1 MEDNI
6 ELFEKD
12 KNNINKEKEKE
23 RENLNYENLLP
34 LNNKI
39 GRNKLIIKSFHI
51 VDKVKKE
58 PLKKSSSSILPSINT
73 NISLNK
79 NNTIN
84 NNNNII
90 NDEFNSTNKT
100 NSLNISLFNKDIKF
114 TTLNENNLNIL
125 SYNNKVKNYINQNKY
140 NTIID
145 INKDNNRYPL
155 LNNINSQQK
164 LLSKNFQNLINSNDF
179 VPNLGKYDKK
189 IIISL
194 NQKCKELENK
204 YLKALKYYYQ
214 MENIYIN
221 EEMKKKDSE
230 IKLNN
235 SIKESNLLKNKY
247 ERMKQ
252 DNIHLNNALVNTR
265 NEIDRLNIVIKK
277 DQKDMIKQQ
286 DEYNKQLKIE
296 ENKRTK
302 LRGVIKMNERQISIL
317 EEKINDNGLSHSMKM
332 KKYNQKKKLGNRY
345 FDDIDDENQ
354 KDEEIKKLKY
364 TILDL
369 QNQVLDLEKNLNK
382 NRENKRELLDTIK
395 LKKKQEKFNEDNIN
409 ILFDTIEK
417 QQKDGLIDLNLIKS
431 KNSIIKSLKEKED
444 GINNIPHYCLPKN
457 IKIKHINK

>member
-1 MEDNI
+1 MEDFI
-6 ELFEKD
+6 ESLEK
-12 KNNINKEKEKE
+12 KNDEEQESLKIDNFRPIS
-23 RENLNYENLLP
+23 
-34 LNNKI
+34 NNNN
-39 GRNKLIIKSFHI
+39 GRNRLIKKSFSI
-51 VDKVKKE
+51 VDKKKT
-58 PLKKSSSSILPSINT
+58 PIKKSVSSIFPNPQIKSG
-73 NISLNK
+73 SVDNK
-79 NNTIN
+79 NDN
-84 NNNNII
+84 NN
-90 NDEFNSTNKT
+90 FNSTSKS
-100 NSLNISLFNKDIKF
+100 NSIINLTSLFNKDIKL
-114 TTLNENNLNIL
+114 TTLNENNISILPKNNIDDI
-125 SYNNKVKNYINQNKY
+125 NIKNYKY
-140 NTIID
+140 QTLEES
-145 INKDNNRYPL
+145 NRYPL
-155 LNNINSQQK
+155 MNNINSQQRI
-164 LLSKNFQNLINSNDF
+164 LSKNFANIIKSNDF
-179 VPNLGKYDKK
+179 SPNLGKYDKK
-189 IIISL
+189 IIITL

-204 YLKALKYYYQ
+204 YIKALKYYYQ

-364 TILDL
+364 IILDL

-457 IKIKHINK
+457 IKIKHTNK